1 MMLSHNPIVEPFA
14 LAHATIVTGDK
25 AGTILRNMTIVV
37 GADGRIEQV
46 APSIETSIPA
56 EYHYLD
62 GTGKIVMP
70 GLINAHT
77 HLFSQGKPLNPKLAT
92 PKGQRMVA
100 TFAHSPLGKP
110 YMAATVKHNAT
121 TLLESGVTTIR
132 TLGDVGYEVVTLRD
146 QIDAGQILGP
156 RILASGPLMAIP
168 EGHGAPLIALTS
180 GTPEEARTA
189 VAQNLKA
196 GVNAI
201 KIAATG
207 GVTDAQEIGEAGSPQ
222 MSVEQMRAICDEAH
236 QYGVIVGAHAQSPEG
251 VRRSLLAGVDTIEH
265 GSVLDDELIGMF
277 RHNPNAL
284 RGYSALIPTL
294 SAGLPLTLLGQDV
307 TGITDIQLENS
318 KNVVGGMV
326 SGARQAHE
334 AGLMIGV
341 GTDTGMTFVPQYA
354 TWRELELLVAYA
366 GFSPAEA
373 LHAATAVNASI
384 LGVDAETGSWKSANP
399 LIACAEC
406 QSAGRP
412 ARVGT
417 PGTGHRGRHPV
428 WRPGPKRFRGYR
440 RPVGR
445 GIRLIAGSCRA
456 VMPAGHCPTCV
467 ARWGHGENSSERT
480 GNRGARRRLVFERR
494 AHQGTV
500 RTSVEG
506 ATRRRTH
513 RARRHIGRPIC
524 LR

>member
-168 EGHGAPLIALTS
+168 EGP
-180 GTPEEARTA
+180 
-189 VAQNLKA
+189 
-196 GVNAI
+196 
-201 KIAATG
+201 
-207 GVTDAQEIGEAGSPQ
+207 
-222 MSVEQMRAICDEAH
+222 
-236 QYGVIVGAHAQSPEG
+236 
-251 VRRSLLAGVDTIEH
+251 
-265 GSVLDDELIGMF
+265 
-277 RHNPNAL
+277 
-284 RGYSALIPTL
+284 
-294 SAGLPLTLLGQDV
+294 
-307 TGITDIQLENS
+307 
-318 KNVVGGMV
+318 
-326 SGARQAHE
+326 
-334 AGLMIGV
+334 
-341 GTDTGMTFVPQYA
+341 
-354 TWRELELLVAYA
+354 W
-366 GFSPAEA
+366 
-373 LHAATAVNASI
+373 
-384 LGVDAETGSWKSANP
+384 
-399 LIACAEC
+399 
-406 QSAGRP
+406 RP
-412 ARVGT
+412 AYRT
-417 PGTGHRGRHPV
+417 DQRHP
-428 WRPGPKRFRGYR
+428 
-440 RPVGR
+440 GR
-445 GIRLIAGSCRA
+445 GAYRSRA
-456 VMPAGHCPTCV
+456 ESQGWRQRHQNRRDRRRNRC
-467 ARWGHGENSSERT
+467 T
-480 GNRGARRRLVFERR
+480 GNRRGRQPADER
-494 AHQGTV
+494 GTDA
-500 RTSVEG
+500 G
-506 ATRRRTH
+506 D
-513 RARRHIGRPIC
+513 

>member
-201 KIAATG
+201 KIA
-207 GVTDAQEIGEAGSPQ
+207 
-222 MSVEQMRAICDEAH
+222 
-236 QYGVIVGAHAQSPEG
+236 
-251 VRRSLLAGVDTIEH
+251 
-265 GSVLDDELIGMF
+265 
-277 RHNPNAL
+277 
-284 RGYSALIPTL
+284 
-294 SAGLPLTLLGQDV
+294 V

-384 LGVDAETGSWKSANP
+384 LGVDAETGSLEVGKSADLLVLNANP
-399 LIACAEC
+399 LDDLRALEHPALVIA
-406 QSAGRP
+406 AG
-412 ARVGT
+412 
-417 PGTGHRGRHPV
+417 HPV
-428 WRPGPKRFRGYR
+428 WRPGPKRFADIDALLDEAY
-440 RPVGR
+440 
-445 GIRLIAGSCRA
+445 A
-456 VMPAGHCPTCV
+456 
-467 ARWGHGENSSERT
+467 
-480 GNRGARRRLVFERR
+480 
-494 AHQGTV
+494 
-500 RTSVEG
+500 
-506 ATRRRTH
+506 
-513 RARRHIGRPIC
+513 
-524 LR
+524 

>member
-1 MMLSHNPIVEPFA
+1 
-14 LAHATIVTGDK
+14 
-25 AGTILRNMTIVV
+25 
-37 GADGRIEQV
+37 
-46 APSIETSIPA
+46 
-56 EYHYLD
+56 
-62 GTGKIVMP
+62 
-70 GLINAHT
+70 
-77 HLFSQGKPLNPKLAT
+77 
-92 PKGQRMVA
+92 
-100 TFAHSPLGKP
+100 
-110 YMAATVKHNAT
+110 MAATVKHNAT

-201 KIAATG
+201 KIA
-207 GVTDAQEIGEAGSPQ
+207 
-222 MSVEQMRAICDEAH
+222 
-236 QYGVIVGAHAQSPEG
+236 
-251 VRRSLLAGVDTIEH
+251 
-265 GSVLDDELIGMF
+265 
-277 RHNPNAL
+277 
-284 RGYSALIPTL
+284 
-294 SAGLPLTLLGQDV
+294 V

-384 LGVDAETGSWKSANP
+384 LGVDAETGSLEVGKSADLLVLNANP
-399 LIACAEC
+399 LDDLRALEHPALVIA
-406 QSAGRP
+406 SGR
-412 ARVGT
+412 
-417 PGTGHRGRHPV
+417 PV
-428 WRPGPKRFRGYR
+428 WRPDPKRFADIDALLDEAYD
-440 RPVGR
+440 
-445 GIRLIAGSCRA
+445 
-456 VMPAGHCPTCV
+456 
-467 ARWGHGENSSERT
+467 
-480 GNRGARRRLVFERR
+480 
-494 AHQGTV
+494 
-500 RTSVEG
+500 
-506 ATRRRTH
+506 
-513 RARRHIGRPIC
+513 
-524 LR
+524 

>member
-236 QYGVIVGAHAQSPEG
+236 QYGVIVGAHAQAGRRAAFAAGRRRYHRTRQRARRRIDRHVPAQSECVARILG
-251 VRRSLLAGVDTIEH
+251 IDSDTVRRPSPDLAWTGRDRHHRHPIGEFQKRGRRH
-265 GSVLDDELIGMF
+265 GF
-277 RHNPNAL
+277 RC
-284 RGYSALIPTL
+284 S
-294 SAGLPLTLLGQDV
+294 
-307 TGITDIQLENS
+307 
-318 KNVVGGMV
+318 
-326 SGARQAHE
+326 SGAR
-334 AGLMIGV
+334 
-341 GTDTGMTFVPQYA
+341 
-354 TWRELELLVAYA
+354 
-366 GFSPAEA
+366 
-373 LHAATAVNASI
+373 
-384 LGVDAETGSWKSANP
+384 
-399 LIACAEC
+399 
-406 QSAGRP
+406 GR
-412 ARVGT
+412 
-417 PGTGHRGRHPV
+417 
-428 WRPGPKRFRGYR
+428 
-440 RPVGR
+440 
-445 GIRLIAGSCRA
+445 IDD
-456 VMPAGHCPTCV
+456 
-467 ARWGHGENSSERT
+467 
-480 GNRGARRRLVFERR
+480 RRRHRYRHDIR
-494 AHQGTV
+494 AAV
-500 RTSVEG
+500 RHM
-506 ATRRRTH
+506 A
-513 RARRHIGRPIC
+513 
-524 LR
+524 

>member
-1 MMLSHNPIVEPFA
+1 
-14 LAHATIVTGDK
+14 
-25 AGTILRNMTIVV
+25 
-37 GADGRIEQV
+37 
-46 APSIETSIPA
+46 
-56 EYHYLD
+56 
-62 GTGKIVMP
+62 MP

-77 HLFSQGKPLNPKLAT
+77 HLFSQGKPLNPKLTT

-110 YMAATVKHNAT
+110 YMAATVKHNVT

-201 KIAATG
+201 KIA
-207 GVTDAQEIGEAGSPQ
+207 
-222 MSVEQMRAICDEAH
+222 
-236 QYGVIVGAHAQSPEG
+236 
-251 VRRSLLAGVDTIEH
+251 
-265 GSVLDDELIGMF
+265 
-277 RHNPNAL
+277 
-284 RGYSALIPTL
+284 
-294 SAGLPLTLLGQDV
+294 V

-326 SGARQAHE
+326 SGACQAHE

-384 LGVDAETGSWKSANP
+384 LGVDAETGSLEVGKSADLLVLNANP
-399 LIACAEC
+399 LDDLRALEHPALVIA
-406 QSAGRP
+406 SGR
-412 ARVGT
+412 
-417 PGTGHRGRHPV
+417 PV
-428 WRPGPKRFRGYR
+428 WRPGPKRFADIDALLDEAY
-440 RPVGR
+440 
-445 GIRLIAGSCRA
+445 A
-456 VMPAGHCPTCV
+456 
-467 ARWGHGENSSERT
+467 
-480 GNRGARRRLVFERR
+480 
-494 AHQGTV
+494 
-500 RTSVEG
+500 
-506 ATRRRTH
+506 
-513 RARRHIGRPIC
+513 
-524 LR
+524 

>member
-1 MMLSHNPIVEPFA
+1 MKYAYTNGVL
-14 LAHATIVTGDK
+14 
-25 AGTILRNMTIVV
+25 
-37 GADGRIEQV
+37 
-46 APSIETSIPA
+46 
-56 EYHYLD
+56 LD
-62 GTGKIVMP
+62 GSADMQPQHGMVLRTDGEKILDIVPEGTDLTGFEIVDLKGGYLMP
-70 GLINAHT
+70 GLINLHV
-77 HLFSQGKPLNPKLAT
+77 HLPASGSPKKQGNPRKLVKFMT
-92 PKGQRMVA
+92 
-100 TFAHSPLGKP
+100 S
-110 YMAATVKHNAT
+110 MALTRRIALAMCEGYAKTQ
-121 TLLESGVTTIR
+121 LMSGVTTIR

-384 LGVDAETGSWKSANP
+384 LGADAETGSLEVGKSADLLVLNANP
-399 LIACAEC
+399 LDDLRALEHPALVIA
-406 QSAGRP
+406 AG
-412 ARVGT
+412 
-417 PGTGHRGRHPV
+417 HPV
-428 WRPGPKRFRGYR
+428 WRPAPKRFADIDALLDEAY
-440 RPVGR
+440 
-445 GIRLIAGSCRA
+445 A
-456 VMPAGHCPTCV
+456 
-467 ARWGHGENSSERT
+467 
-480 GNRGARRRLVFERR
+480 
-494 AHQGTV
+494 
-500 RTSVEG
+500 
-506 ATRRRTH
+506 
-513 RARRHIGRPIC
+513 
-524 LR
+524 

>member
-207 GVTDAQEIGEAGSPQ
+207 
-222 MSVEQMRAICDEAH
+222 
-236 QYGVIVGAHAQSPEG
+236 
-251 VRRSLLAGVDTIEH
+251 
-265 GSVLDDELIGMF
+265 
-277 RHNPNAL
+277 
-284 RGYSALIPTL
+284 
-294 SAGLPLTLLGQDV
+294 
-307 TGITDIQLENS
+307 ITDIQLENS

-384 LGVDAETGSWKSANP
+384 LGADAETGSLEVGKSADLLVLNANP
-399 LIACAEC
+399 LDDLRALEHPALVIA
-406 QSAGRP
+406 AGR
-412 ARVGT
+412 
-417 PGTGHRGRHPV
+417 PV
-428 WRPGPKRFRGYR
+428 WRPGPKRFADIDALLDEAY
-440 RPVGR
+440 
-445 GIRLIAGSCRA
+445 A
-456 VMPAGHCPTCV
+456 
-467 ARWGHGENSSERT
+467 
-480 GNRGARRRLVFERR
+480 
-494 AHQGTV
+494 
-500 RTSVEG
+500 
-506 ATRRRTH
+506 
-513 RARRHIGRPIC
+513 
-524 LR
+524 

>member
-1 MMLSHNPIVEPFA
+1 
-14 LAHATIVTGDK
+14 
-25 AGTILRNMTIVV
+25 
-37 GADGRIEQV
+37 
-46 APSIETSIPA
+46 
-56 EYHYLD
+56 
-62 GTGKIVMP
+62 MP

-77 HLFSQGKPLNPKLAT
+77 HLFSQGKPLNPKLTT

-201 KIAATG
+201 KIA
-207 GVTDAQEIGEAGSPQ
+207 
-222 MSVEQMRAICDEAH
+222 
-236 QYGVIVGAHAQSPEG
+236 
-251 VRRSLLAGVDTIEH
+251 
-265 GSVLDDELIGMF
+265 
-277 RHNPNAL
+277 
-284 RGYSALIPTL
+284 
-294 SAGLPLTLLGQDV
+294 V

-384 LGVDAETGSWKSANP
+384 LGVDAETGSLEVGKSADLLVLNANP
-399 LIACAEC
+399 LDDLRALEHPALVIA
-406 QSAGRP
+406 SGR
-412 ARVGT
+412 
-417 PGTGHRGRHPV
+417 PV
-428 WRPGPKRFRGYR
+428 WRPGPKRFADIDALLDEAYD
-440 RPVGR
+440 
-445 GIRLIAGSCRA
+445 
-456 VMPAGHCPTCV
+456 
-467 ARWGHGENSSERT
+467 
-480 GNRGARRRLVFERR
+480 
-494 AHQGTV
+494 
-500 RTSVEG
+500 
-506 ATRRRTH
+506 
-513 RARRHIGRPIC
+513 
-524 LR
+524 

>member
-201 KIAATG
+201 KIA
-207 GVTDAQEIGEAGSPQ
+207 
-222 MSVEQMRAICDEAH
+222 
-236 QYGVIVGAHAQSPEG
+236 
-251 VRRSLLAGVDTIEH
+251 
-265 GSVLDDELIGMF
+265 
-277 RHNPNAL
+277 
-284 RGYSALIPTL
+284 
-294 SAGLPLTLLGQDV
+294 V

-373 LHAATAVNASI
+373 LHAVTAVNASI
-384 LGVDAETGSWKSANP
+384 LGVDAETGSLEVGKSADLLVLNANP
-399 LIACAEC
+399 LDDLRALEHPALVIA
-406 QSAGRP
+406 AG
-412 ARVGT
+412 
-417 PGTGHRGRHPV
+417 HPV
-428 WRPGPKRFRGYR
+428 WRPAPKRFADIDALLDEAY
-440 RPVGR
+440 
-445 GIRLIAGSCRA
+445 A
-456 VMPAGHCPTCV
+456 
-467 ARWGHGENSSERT
+467 
-480 GNRGARRRLVFERR
+480 
-494 AHQGTV
+494 
-500 RTSVEG
+500 
-506 ATRRRTH
+506 
-513 RARRHIGRPIC
+513 
-524 LR
+524 

>member
-207 GVTDAQEIGEAGSPQ
+207 
-222 MSVEQMRAICDEAH
+222 
-236 QYGVIVGAHAQSPEG
+236 
-251 VRRSLLAGVDTIEH
+251 
-265 GSVLDDELIGMF
+265 
-277 RHNPNAL
+277 
-284 RGYSALIPTL
+284 
-294 SAGLPLTLLGQDV
+294 
-307 TGITDIQLENS
+307 ITDIQLENS

-384 LGVDAETGSWKSANP
+384 LGVDAETGSLEVGKSADLLVLNANP
-399 LIACAEC
+399 LDDLRALEHPALVIA
-406 QSAGRP
+406 AG
-412 ARVGT
+412 
-417 PGTGHRGRHPV
+417 HPV
-428 WRPGPKRFRGYR
+428 WRPSPKRFADIDALLDEAY
-440 RPVGR
+440 
-445 GIRLIAGSCRA
+445 A
-456 VMPAGHCPTCV
+456 
-467 ARWGHGENSSERT
+467 
-480 GNRGARRRLVFERR
+480 
-494 AHQGTV
+494 
-500 RTSVEG
+500 
-506 ATRRRTH
+506 
-513 RARRHIGRPIC
+513 
-524 LR
+524 

>member
-110 YMAATVKHNAT
+110 YMAATVRHNAT

-207 GVTDAQEIGEAGSPQ
+207 
-222 MSVEQMRAICDEAH
+222 
-236 QYGVIVGAHAQSPEG
+236 
-251 VRRSLLAGVDTIEH
+251 
-265 GSVLDDELIGMF
+265 
-277 RHNPNAL
+277 
-284 RGYSALIPTL
+284 L
-294 SAGLPLTLLGQDV
+294 SAVTLGSSD
-307 TGITDIQLENS
+307 
-318 KNVVGGMV
+318 
-326 SGARQAHE
+326 
-334 AGLMIGV
+334 
-341 GTDTGMTFVPQYA
+341 
-354 TWRELELLVAYA
+354 
-366 GFSPAEA
+366 SP
-373 LHAATAVNASI
+373 
-384 LGVDAETGSWKSANP
+384 
-399 LIACAEC
+399 
-406 QSAGRP
+406 RP
-412 ARVGT
+412 A
-417 PGTGHRGRHPV
+417 
-428 WRPGPKRFRGYR
+428 
-440 RPVGR
+440 
-445 GIRLIAGSCRA
+445 A
-456 VMPAGHCPTCV
+456 
-467 ARWGHGENSSERT
+467 
-480 GNRGARRRLVFERR
+480 
-494 AHQGTV
+494 
-500 RTSVEG
+500 
-506 ATRRRTH
+506 
-513 RARRHIGRPIC
+513 
-524 LR
+524 

>member
-110 YMAATVKHNAT
+110 YMAATVRHNAT

-251 VRRSLLAGVDTIEH
+251 VRPDSICKRNACVRAG
-265 GSVLDDELIGMF
+265 
-277 RHNPNAL
+277 
-284 RGYSALIPTL
+284 
-294 SAGLPLTLLGQDV
+294 
-307 TGITDIQLENS
+307 
-318 KNVVGGMV
+318 
-326 SGARQAHE
+326 
-334 AGLMIGV
+334 
-341 GTDTGMTFVPQYA
+341 
-354 TWRELELLVAYA
+354 
-366 GFSPAEA
+366 
-373 LHAATAVNASI
+373 
-384 LGVDAETGSWKSANP
+384 
-399 LIACAEC
+399 
-406 QSAGRP
+406 
-412 ARVGT
+412 
-417 PGTGHRGRHPV
+417 
-428 WRPGPKRFRGYR
+428 
-440 RPVGR
+440 
-445 GIRLIAGSCRA
+445 
-456 VMPAGHCPTCV
+456 
-467 ARWGHGENSSERT
+467 
-480 GNRGARRRLVFERR
+480 
-494 AHQGTV
+494 
-500 RTSVEG
+500 
-506 ATRRRTH
+506 
-513 RARRHIGRPIC
+513 C
-524 LR
+524 LRL

>member
-110 YMAATVKHNAT
+110 YMAATVRHNAT

-384 LGVDAETGSWKSANP
+384 LGVDAETGSLEVGK
-399 LIACAEC
+399 
-406 QSAGRP
+406 SAGRP

-417 PGTGHRGRHPV
+417 PGIGHRGRS
-428 WRPGPKRFRGYR
+428 PGMASRSQAFRGYR
-440 RPVGR
+440 RPVG
-445 GIRLIAGSCRA
+445 
-456 VMPAGHCPTCV
+456 
-467 ARWGHGENSSERT
+467 
-480 GNRGARRRLVFERR
+480 
-494 AHQGTV
+494 
-500 RTSVEG
+500 
-506 ATRRRTH
+506 
-513 RARRHIGRPIC
+513 
-524 LR
+524 

>member
-110 YMAATVKHNAT
+110 YMAATVRHNAT
-121 TLLESGVTTIR
+121 SLLESGVTTIR

-284 RGYSALIPTL
+284 RGYSALVPTL
-294 SAGLPLTLLGQDV
+294 SAGLPLTLLGQDA

-341 GTDTGMTFVPQYA
+341 GTDTSMTFVPQYA

-373 LHAATAVNASI
+373 LHAVTAVNASI
-384 LGVDAETGSWKSANP
+384 LGVDAETGSLEVGKSADLLVLNANP
-399 LIACAEC
+399 LDDLRALEHPALVIA
-406 QSAGRP
+406 AG
-412 ARVGT
+412 
-417 PGTGHRGRHPV
+417 HPV
-428 WRPGPKRFRGYR
+428 WRPAPKRFADIDALLDEAY
-440 RPVGR
+440 
-445 GIRLIAGSCRA
+445 A
-456 VMPAGHCPTCV
+456 
-467 ARWGHGENSSERT
+467 
-480 GNRGARRRLVFERR
+480 
-494 AHQGTV
+494 
-500 RTSVEG
+500 
-506 ATRRRTH
+506 
-513 RARRHIGRPIC
+513 
-524 LR
+524 

>member
-1 MMLSHNPIVEPFA
+1 M
-14 LAHATIVTGDK
+14 
-25 AGTILRNMTIVV
+25 
-37 GADGRIEQV
+37 
-46 APSIETSIPA
+46 
-56 EYHYLD
+56 
-62 GTGKIVMP
+62 
-70 GLINAHT
+70 
-77 HLFSQGKPLNPKLAT
+77 AT

-168 EGHGAPLIALTS
+168 EAMAPPLIALTS

-294 SAGLPLTLLGQDV
+294 SAGLSPDLAW
-307 TGITDIQLENS
+307 TGRDRHHRHPIGEFQ
-318 KNVVGGMV
+318 KRGRRMV

-373 LHAATAVNASI
+373 LHAATAR
-384 LGVDAETGSWKSANP
+384 
-399 LIACAEC
+399 
-406 QSAGRP
+406 Q
-412 ARVGT
+412 
-417 PGTGHRGRHPV
+417 
-428 WRPGPKRFRGYR
+428 
-440 RPVGR
+440 
-445 GIRLIAGSCRA
+445 RLHS
-456 VMPAGHCPTCV
+456 
-467 ARWGHGENSSERT
+467 
-480 GNRGARRRLVFERR
+480 RRRCRDRFFGSRQIR
-494 AHQGTV
+494 
-500 RTSVEG
+500 
-506 ATRRRTH
+506 
-513 RARRHIGRPIC
+513 
-524 LR
+524 